1 MNDRYDDET
10 EMEKTIALDPVVD
23 AGEVVDQTRVA
34 RHSWFNRLYTGTGAI
49 DLIGRRKVYFAVFG
63 VLVLISVV
71 SMVVRGFTLGI
82 DFKGGSQ
89 VQFPKVGGVT
99 TQQVEQVFSQAVG
112 RSPDSVQT
120 VGSGSAATFQI
131 RSQSLSL
138 DQSDKL
144 QNALFTAFHP
154 DGSNGKPDI
163 NAISASNVSA
173 SWGGQITKR
182 ALWALGVFLV
192 LVSAYIAIRYERDM
206 AIAALASLILNM
218 VITAGIYSIVGF
230 EVQPETVIGLLT
242 ILGFSLY
249 DSVVVFDKVEENT
262 RGVLQRSNRTY
273 GELANL
279 AVNQTLMRSVNT
291 TLIGVLP
298 VLSLLIVAAWMLG
311 VGTLKDLAL
320 VQLVGLVVG
329 TCSSVFFASPMLV
342 TLKERWGPTAAHT
355 RKVLAR
361 RKQARAQVA
370 QTGFVAGS
378 PNPVSPAA
386 VAANP
391 VAPNPVAPGWTGA
404 AGVRRGD
411 AKAPGQRQP
420 GAAPRPGAKPT
431 TRPTGK
437 RRR

>member
-1 MNDRYDDET
+1 MNRYDDENDAERT
-10 EMEKTIALDPVVD
+10 TRLDPIVD
-23 AGEVVDQTRVA
+23 DAADVDETRVP
-34 RHSWFNRLYTGTGAI
+34 RHSWFSRLYTGTGAI

-63 VLVLISVV
+63 LLVLVSLV
-71 SMVVRGFTLGI
+71 SLVVRGFTLGI

-89 VQFPKVGGVT
+89 VQFPKVEGVS
-99 TQQVEQVFSQAVG
+99 TQQVEQVFSQSVG
-112 RSPDSVQT
+112 KTPDSVQT

-131 RSQSLSL
+131 RSESLTL
-138 DQSDKL
+138 DQSNKL

-163 NAISASNVSA
+163 NSISASNVSA
-173 SWGGQITKR
+173 SWGGQITER

-192 LVSAYIAIRYERDM
+192 LVSIYIAIRYERDM

-262 RGVLQRSNRTY
+262 RGVLNRNNRTY

-279 AVNQTLMRSVNT
+279 AVNQTLMRSFNT

-298 VLSLLIVAAWMLG
+298 VLSLLVVAAWMLG

-329 TCSSVFFASPMLV
+329 TCSSIFFASPLLV

-361 RKQARAQVA
+361 RKQGRAQA
-370 QTGFVAGS
+370 IQTGF
-378 PNPVSPAA
+378 AA
-386 VAANP
+386 PVAANP
-391 VAPNPVAPGWTGA
+391 PVPNQAGTGWAPAGGLRRADAAPP
-404 AGVRRGD
+404 R
-411 AKAPGQRQP
+411 PQRQP
-420 GAAPRPGAKPT
+420 GAAPRPGAKPV